1 MKDWYFLNG
10 FRWVSDESLD
20 FKDKVI
26 EARSI
31 FNDILL
37 FYKEGDKPEHWWE
50 AQGANVYVTVFI
62 TFKRLSVITI
72 SRRIS

>member
-1 MKDWYFLNG
+1 MVIKFLKTKYDLFVYDQEMKDWYFLNG

-37 FYKEGDKPEHWWE
+37 FYKDKEINLNIGGKPKERMC
-50 AQGANVYVTVFI
+50 T
-62 TFKRLSVITI
+62 
-72 SRRIS
+72 